1 MTLSQ
6 LGPKAITDDTFITRG
21 FEMFSQLGPL
31 LHLGPNVITD
41 RAFITLG
48 SSYYTFAFYKGLF
61 PEPVLSDYEG
71 LD

>member
-1 MTLSQ
+1 ML
-6 LGPKAITDDTFITRG
+6 
-21 FEMFSQLGPL
+21 SQLGPL

-48 SSYYTFAFYKGLF
+48 SSYYTFVFYKGLLF

>member
-1 MTLSQ
+1 ML
-6 LGPKAITDDTFITRG
+6 
-21 FEMFSQLGPL
+21 SQLGPL

-48 SSYYTFAFYKGLF
+48 SNYTFAFYKGLF

>member
-1 MTLSQ
+1 MLSQ
-6 LGPKAITDDTFITRG
+6 
-21 FEMFSQLGPL
+21 MNPL

-41 RAFITLG
+41 RVFITLG
-48 SSYYTFAFYKGLF
+48 SGYYTFAFYKGLF

>member
-1 MTLSQ
+1 ML
-6 LGPKAITDDTFITRG
+6 
-21 FEMFSQLGPL
+21 SQLGPL
-31 LHLGPNVITD
+31 LHLGPNVITE

-61 PEPVLSDYEG
+61 SEPVLSDYEG